1 MQAAIQA
8 AAAKNKATLA
18 AKNAPKPA
26 PAPAP
31 KPAPVTSANDY
42 LAQMA
47 KTNPTIAAMIATGQ
61 AKTKA
66 KQERDAAIGALSQ
79 QLGGQASAYGFSWKG
94 NKSAQTHQDKVA
106 NILYDKGVRSL
117 SDLGYS
123 KDGKNLINKNTGQI
137 VPFYKNRAMGKDGR
151 AQIGWNAAGKGLTN
165 YYVQPDAQG
174 NPVFTPKWKSNAP
187 GGIGGFLLKAAPAIA
202 GIVGG
207 PGAAALTS
215 AGIGALSGNKI
226 GDILKGAAI
235 NAAGSYVGGAAGAA
249 TKGATAG
256 LGSTASN
263 VLTGAANNATNQ
275 LVQGAANGQF
285 SLSDIAKA
293 GLIGGA
299 AGGVSGAIK
308 ETLADSSNKLPEG
321 QAGPPAPAQITGVSA
336 IDRVLNN
343 TAPALGGQIAGNIAA
358 GQDPLTVLQNAGI
371 GLVGNV
377 AGNVTKD
384 IAGDLTGNT
393 YLDNLLGNVGQGLAQ
408 SSVTTALRD
417 LTAPG
422 PSSPSR
428 PPAPAPAPVA
438 APAPAPI
445 AAPAPAPAPPP
456 VDNTAVAQAPAVNG
470 FDAKYL
476 ALFPMLAG
484 MNAAPAPAQPLADIG
499 KQLDL
504 NSLFGWKAAQGGQV
518 PSSDSMQQLLAL
530 IRSSGKIS

>member
-1 MQAAIQA
+1 
-8 AAAKNKATLA
+8 
-18 AKNAPKPA
+18 
-26 PAPAP
+26 
-31 KPAPVTSANDY
+31 
-42 LAQMA
+42 
-47 KTNPTIAAMIATGQ
+47 
-61 AKTKA
+61 
-66 KQERDAAIGALSQ
+66 
-79 QLGGQASAYGFSWKG
+79 
-94 NKSAQTHQDKVA
+94 VA

-123 KDGKNLINKNTGQI
+123 KDGKNLSNKNTGQI
-137 VPFYKNRAMGKDGR
+137 VPFYKDEKINKDGR

-235 NAAGSYVGGAAGAA
+235 NAAGSYLGGKVGGIANEAA
-249 TKGATAG
+249 AG
-256 LGSTASN
+256 LGSAPAN
-263 VLTGAANNATNQ
+263 FAAGAANNATRE
-275 LVQGAANGQF
+275 LVSGIVQGKI
-285 SLSDIAKA
+285 DIGDLAKA
-293 GLIGGA
+293 GLVGGVTQSA
-299 AGGVSGAIK
+299 AGAIRDQ
-308 ETLADSSNKLPEG
+308 LADSSTKLPAG

-336 IDRVLNN
+336 IDNVLNN
-343 TAPALGGQIAGNIAA
+343 TAPALGGQIAAGIAS

-428 PPAPAPAPVA
+428 PPAPAPVT
-438 APAPAPI
+438 
-445 AAPAPAPAPPP
+445 APAPAPALPPAPPPVLPPAPPP
-456 VDNTAVAQAPAVNG
+456 VDSTAVAQAPPVNG

-476 ALFPMLAG
+476 ALFPMLAS